1 MMERMSMK
9 VFASIYIG
17 SNAISLKVFEIVKGK
32 RLKMIDHVRS
42 SIDILGDIHMHGRIQ
57 PENLRQMIKVL
68 KDFTDT
74 AHMYRADE
82 VQLCSG
88 GSLSE
93 AENLFFV
100 IDQIRIQTGL
110 KLEIMDNATQRYLVY
125 EAVSSLPDFQS
136 MIEGRSVMVDIG
148 GSIIQLSLFSDGKVI
163 NSEHIRLGAKRVADN
178 IRQLDKNADYREQM
192 LEMLYKEIDVFYNM
206 FLKQVPPTKLLIV
219 HNQLMD
225 APRSKAAKK
234 DDRYNAK
241 EFLKFIKQVTKDY
254 YYNVSGDSEANF
266 DDLRLSYLLLYQALM
281 ERIPVGEV
289 YVPYVS
295 IHEGIAY
302 RYAYGNRLLTP
313 IRDIEEDILSQSWA
327 IAERYNSFQPHLKV
341 LEKLCMMIFDAMKKR
356 HGLRLRDRLLLRVCA
371 ILHDCGKYISI
382 AEAAQCTYTII
393 TTSEILGLTEKER
406 RMVASVTYFHR
417 KPFLPYEEMR
427 DEYSEAEYFSIIKLT
442 AMLRVANALDKS
454 HKQKTKNVKITM
466 NQKDELVITVNAE
479 DSLTLERGLFDDKA
493 QAFIDAFGV
502 KPIIREKRIL

>member
-1 MMERMSMK
+1 MK
-9 VFASIYIG
+9 VFASIYVG

-32 RLKMIDHVRS
+32 RLKLIDNVRS
-42 SIDILGDIHMHGRIQ
+42 RFDLLEDIHLHGRVS
-57 PENLRQMIKVL
+57 PESLRQMMKTIR
-68 KDFTDT
+68 DFKDT
-74 AHMYRADE
+74 AEMYRADE
-82 VQLCSG
+82 IGLCSG
-88 GSLSE
+88 GALAE

-100 IDQIRIQTGL
+100 LDQIQIQTGIR
-110 KLEIMDNATQRYLVY
+110 LEILDNATQRYLVY
-125 EAVSSLPDFQS
+125 EAVSSLPDFET
-136 MIEGRSVMVDIG
+136 MVEGRTVMVDIG
-148 GSIIQLSLFSDGKVI
+148 GSIIQLSLFSEGKVI
-163 NSEHIRLGAKRVADN
+163 NSEYIRLGAKKVADN
-178 IRQLDKNADYREQM
+178 IRQLDKNADFREQM

-206 FLKQVPPTKLLIV
+206 FLKQVPPTKILIV

-254 YYNVSGDSEANF
+254 YYNVSGEGEANF
-266 DDLRLSYLLLYQALM
+266 DNLRLSYLLLYQSLM

-295 IHEGIAY
+295 IHEGMAY
-302 RYAYGNRLLTP
+302 QYAYSNKLLKP
-313 IRDIEEDILSQSWA
+313 IRDIEEDILSQCWA
-327 IAERYNSFQPHLKV
+327 VAERYNSFQPHLKV
-341 LEKLCMMIFDAMKKR
+341 LEKLCVMIFDAMRKR
-356 HGLRLRDRLLLRVCA
+356 SGLRTKDRLLLRVCA

-393 TTSEILGLTEKER
+393 TTTEILGLTEKDR
-406 RMVASVTYFHR
+406 RMIASVTYFHR

-427 DEYSEAEYFSIIKLT
+427 DQFSEAEYFTIIKLT

-454 HKQKTKNVKITM
+454 HKQKAKNVRITL
-466 NQKDELVITVNAE
+466 NQKDELVISVNAE

-493 QAFIDAFGV
+493 QAFVDAFGV
-502 KPIIREKRIL
+502 KPIIREKRTI

>member
-1 MMERMSMK
+1 MK

-17 SNAISLKVFEIVKGK
+17 SNAISLKVFEIVKAK
-32 RLKMIDHVRS
+32 RLKLVDHVRS
-42 SIDILGDIHMHGRIQ
+42 RLDLLEDIHLHGRMSSG
-57 PENLRQMIKVL
+57 NLRQMIKIIR
-68 KDFTDT
+68 DFKDT
-74 AHMYRADE
+74 AEMYRADE
-82 VQLCSG
+82 INLCA
-88 GSLSE
+88 GSALSE

-100 IDQIRIQTGL
+100 LDQIQIQTGIS
-110 KLEIMDNATQRYLVY
+110 LEIMDNATQRYLVY
-125 EAVSSLPDFQS
+125 EAVSSLPDFET
-136 MIEGRSVMVDIG
+136 MIEGRTVMVDIG
-148 GSIIQLSLFSDGKVI
+148 GTIIQLSLFSDGKVI

-206 FLKQVPPTKLLIV
+206 FLKQIPPTKLLIV

-225 APRSKAAKK
+225 APRSKAARK

-254 YYNVSGDSEANF
+254 YYNVSGEGEANF
-266 DDLRLSYLLLYQALM
+266 DNLRLSYLLLYQSLM

-289 YVPYVS
+289 YMPYVS

-313 IRDIEEDILSQSWA
+313 LRDIEEDILAQSWA
-327 IAERYNSFQPHLKV
+327 IADRYNSFQPHLKV
-341 LEKLCMMIFDAMKKR
+341 LEKLCVMIFDAMKKR
-356 HGLRLRDRLLLRVCA
+356 HGLKTRERLLLRVCA

-417 KPFLPYEEMR
+417 KPFSPYEEMR
-427 DEYSEAEYFSIIKLT
+427 DVFSEAEYFSIIKLT
-442 AMLRVANALDKS
+442 AILRVANALDKS
-454 HKQKTKNVKITM
+454 HKQKAKNVKITL
-466 NQKDELVITVNAE
+466 NQKDELVINVNAE
-479 DSLTLERGLFDDKA
+479 DSLTLERGLFADKA
-493 QAFIDAFGV
+493 QAFVDAFGV
-502 KPIIREKRIL
+502 KPIIREKKMI